1 LSGTIGGEVRRA
13 RIDQTT
19 TALMQ
24 AVFTIVTPVFG
35 LILLGW
41 AAMRI
46 KLLTEQGAEG
56 LTAFVFYVAI
66 PCLLFGSVARGS
78 LAAGDH
84 VRVALAY
91 FAALLIV
98 FAASIAI
105 ARAAFGAGLAEAAVF
120 ATNVTFGNTVMIGIP
135 LVFFAWGS
143 VGEGPTLAIVGFH
156 SIVLLPLATMLVEL
170 GRAERTPLGRTLA
183 VTGVAIARNPVITS
197 LLAGIAWSWLDFGLP
212 APVERLMAM
221 LAAAAGPCAL
231 FALGT
236 SLAGFK
242 IAGDLTQSLAVTIL
256 KLVALPVAVA
266 VIGRFVF
273 ALDPLSVAIATVVAA
288 MPTGANAFILAN
300 KYKLFERRSASA
312 VLISTALSFVT
323 LSVLLAWLAPA
334 AG

>member
-1 LSGTIGGEVRRA
+1 
-13 RIDQTT
+13 
-19 TALMQ
+19 MQ

-46 KLLTEQGAEG
+46 QLLTEQGAEG

-78 LAAGDH
+78 LGAGEH

-91 FAALLIV
+91 FTALLIV
-98 FAASIAI
+98 FAAAIPI

-135 LVFFAWGS
+135 LVFFAWGD
-143 VGEGPTLAIVGFH
+143 VGEGPTLAIAGFH

-170 GRAERTPLGRTLA
+170 GLAEHAALSRTLA
-183 VTGVAIARNPVITS
+183 VTGMAIVRNPVIMS
-197 LLAGIAWSWLDFGLP
+197 LLAGIVWTWLDFGMP
-212 APVERLMAM
+212 APAERLISM

-256 KLVALPVAVA
+256 KLVALPFAVA
-266 VIGRFVF
+266 VVALFVF
-273 ALDPLSVAIATVVAA
+273 RLDPTAVAVATVVAA
-288 MPTGANAFILAN
+288 MPTGANAFVLAN
-300 KYKLFERRSASA
+300 KYKLFERRSASS

-323 LSVLLAWLAPA
+323 LSALMAWLAPA
-334 AG
+334 AR

>member
-1 LSGTIGGEVRRA
+1 
-13 RIDQTT
+13 
-19 TALMQ
+19 MQ

-46 KLLTEQGAEG
+46 KLLTEEGANG

-91 FAALLIV
+91 FTALLIV
-98 FAASIAI
+98 FALAIPI
-105 ARAAFGAGLAEAAVF
+105 ARALFGARLAEASVF

-135 LVFFAWGS
+135 LAFFTWGPAA
-143 VGEGPTLAIVGFH
+143 EGPTLAIVGFH
-156 SIVLLPLATMLVEL
+156 SIILLPLATMLVEL
-170 GRAERTPLGRTLA
+170 GLAERAPLRRTLA
-183 VTGVAIARNPVITS
+183 VTGQAIARNPVITS
-197 LLAGIAWSWLDFGLP
+197 LLAGIAWTWLGFGLP

-242 IAGDLTQSLAVTIL
+242 VAGDLTQSLSVTAL
-256 KLVALPVAVA
+256 KLAALPAAVA
-266 VIGRFVF
+266 VV
-273 ALDPLSVAIATVVAA
+273 ALFIFQLEPLQVAVATVVAA

-312 VLISTALSFVT
+312 VLISTALSFAT
-323 LSVLLAWLAPA
+323 LSLLLAWLAPA